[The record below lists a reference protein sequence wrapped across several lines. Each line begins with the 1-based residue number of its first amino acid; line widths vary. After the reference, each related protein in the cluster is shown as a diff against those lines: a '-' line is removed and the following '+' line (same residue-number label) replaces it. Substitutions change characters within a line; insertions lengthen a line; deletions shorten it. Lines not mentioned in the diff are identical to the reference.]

1 MRKIFKFIF
10 KFRNLKCKLYKLS
23 LAYIGEF
30 YKAVVDYEYNLQYGI
45 DILNNYS
52 RLTYYNQDK
61 AYLNYGADNEWKNMY
76 HYEVIDNAIQKLAM
90 YEDMDM
96 DTAMKEETR

>member
-30 YKAVVDYEYNLQYGI
+30 NRARIDEFNLS
-45 DILNNYS
+45 DDLSRLNIHG
-52 RLTYYNQDK
+52 RLTYYNRDK
-61 AYLNYGADNEWKNMY
+61 AYLNYGANCEWENMY
-76 HYEVIDNAIQKLAM
+76 RYEVIDNAIQKLAM
-90 YEDMDM
+90 YED
-96 DTAMKEETR
+96 KERKDV

>member
-30 YKAVVDYEYNLQYGI
+30 NKARIDYEYCLQDDLSKLNRYG
-45 DILNNYS
+45 
-52 RLTYYNQDK
+52 RLTYHNLDK
-61 AYLNYGADNEWKNMY
+61 AYLNYGADGEWENMFR
-76 HYEVIDNAIQKLAM
+76 YEVIDNAIQKLAM
-90 YEDMDM
+90 YED
-96 DTAMKEETR
+96 KEQKDV

>member
-30 YKAVVDYEYNLQYGI
+30 NLS
-45 DILNNYS
+45 DDLSRLNIHG
-52 RLTYYNQDK
+52 RLTYYNHDK
-61 AYLNYGADNEWKNMY
+61 AYLNYGANCEWENMY
-76 HYEVIDNAIQKLAM
+76 RYEVIDNAIQKLAM
-90 YEDMDM
+90 YEY
-96 DTAMKEETR
+96 KERKDV